1 MLKVKDFPPKR
12 HSHTTPISTKLFFM
26 WSTFNLFMFGMPC
39 RKSKKASHLHKK
51 DIAPTIKGQ
60 RVERGKAKRDQPFF
74 RLQLAFKCKQP
85 AFYANDIRKNWHSGR
100 LKSDGKYL
108 NCRFHFSLCRECLK
122 SFHPGTKMVKIS
134 IFMLGLKEGCRKY

>member
-1 MLKVKDFPPKR
+1 MLQFFLQNIIPAFAPFPR
-12 HSHTTPISTKLFFM
+12 NCFSCDQR
-26 WSTFNLFMFGMPC
+26 STFLCSACHVGEA
-39 RKSKKASHLHKK
+39 RKHLICIKKTSHPQSKDKESSGEGKK
-51 DIAPTIKGQ
+51 GS
-60 RVERGKAKRDQPFF
+60 DQPFF

-108 NCRFHFSLCRECLK
+108 NCRFHFSLRRERFK

-134 IFMLGLKEGCRKY
+134 IFMLGLKESCRKY